1 MLWIDRYLRTLKSY
15 VHNKSR
21 PKGFI
26 VEGYIA
32 EECATFCSRYLHDVE
47 TKHDREERN
56 YVIANNITNEGL
68 SIFKCMGRRIGK
80 STSHVLKTKKWSQ
93 VHLYV
98 LSNCEEVTPFIE

>member
-15 VHNKSR
+15 VHNKSC
-21 PKGFI
+21 PECSI

-47 TKHDREERN
+47 TKHDCEKMN

-68 SIFKCMGRRIGK
+68 SIFKCMVS
-80 STSHVLKTKKWSQ
+80 ST
-93 VHLYV
+93 
-98 LSNCEEVTPFIE
+98 FICAK